1 MSNLDNEPH
10 LPHFLTP
17 PEYKRKN
24 MLVKYLVLLNI
35 CNFCTLVYFLLI
47 TMLCLQKPCFMW
59 HVRSHHCH
67 VNCQVVI
74 NLDLDFTT
82 YSALLQYSN
91 NTICYNGRKDRI
103 TNMWQSRHLWN
114 NRDYKHAFKWMAKY
128 ITMTCQVRWPEC
140 RQRKSNQMPV
150 NH

>member
-1 MSNLDNEPH
+1 MSSLDNEPH

-74 NLDLDFTT
+74 WTWISQPILLSYSTVTTQYVTVAERTGLQTCDNLGTCEIT
-82 YSALLQYSN
+82 V
-91 NTICYNGRKDRI
+91 I
-103 TNMWQSRHLWN
+103 TNMLSSEWLSTSQ
-114 NRDYKHAFKWMAKY
+114 
-128 ITMTCQVRWPEC
+128 
-140 RQRKSNQMPV
+140 
-150 NH
+150 